1 MQGQRD
7 YNTVYYNVPRWLSVA
22 CGQLGMR
29 MCTGYEC
36 VSAVLGDQFT
46 FNSIGLVL
54 LHCKVEGEGS
64 W

>member
-1 MQGQRD
+1 MCSGD
-7 YNTVYYNVPRWLSVA
+7 ECSYDSA
-22 CGQLGMR
+22 ILGN
-29 MCTGYEC
+29 
-36 VSAVLGDQFT
+36 QFT

>member
-1 MQGQRD
+1 
-7 YNTVYYNVPRWLSVA
+7 
-22 CGQLGMR
+22 
-29 MCTGYEC
+29 MCRGYEC
-36 VSAVLGDQFT
+36 ISAVLGYECISAVLGDQFT